1 MSLLSFSFFRPAAA
15 RSAVLLTLGLGL
27 GACEK
32 ILDQTPQDRLS
43 ASTGF
48 QTKQDAEA
56 GIRGCYDALQSAN
69 YYGIRYQSF
78 ADLVS
83 GNIRHT
89 GTFPT
94 FAQIAQ
100 NQILPDNVDIRNVW
114 IAIYDGIQRDNF
126 VIQSVSTLNDPSY
139 NSTATIGEARAL
151 RALNYMNLLGYWGG
165 SAQGFGYPDGVGV
178 PLRLTPTLAVGADT
192 QPLPRASET
201 EINAAIRADL
211 DFAVA
216 NLGNG
221 GVSPRI
227 NKAAALALR
236 ARFELRQRNYA
247 DALKFANQ
255 VLAAGGG
262 KLAVND
268 NLFQLTFSVTD
279 ANQLAFFWF
288 PASAGG
294 RNELSPSNELV
305 TAHPAGDLRLP
316 INVVTASNATAVY
329 PAGTTRKY
337 YRIASNDDPVNVVRY
352 AEVILTIAEAA
363 AQTNDLITAQNQV
376 NIIRTNA
383 GLPPTTATTQA
394 ALLTDI
400 LLQRRLELA
409 HEGHYWFDLR
419 RTNTVQTAIP
429 AYTQVFR
436 NLWPIPQ
443 QEIQNSAGVITQNMG
458 Y

>member
-1 MSLLSFSFFRPAAA
+1 MSLLSFSFLRLAATRP
-15 RSAVLLTLGLGL
+15 AVLLTLGLGL

-32 ILDQTPQDRLS
+32 ILDQTPQNDLS

-100 NQILPDNVDIRNVW
+100 NQILPDNVDTRNVW
-114 IAIYDGIQRDNF
+114 IAIYDAIQRDNF
-126 VIQSVSTLNDPSY
+126 LVQSVSVLNDPTY
-139 NSTATIGEARAL
+139 NSAATIGEARAM

-165 SAQGFGYPDGVGV
+165 SPQGFGYPDGVGV
-178 PLRLTPTLAVGADT
+178 PLRLTPTLAVADT
-192 QPLPRASET
+192 QPVARASET

-216 NLGNG
+216 NLANG

-262 KLAVND
+262 KLTVND
-268 NLFQLTFSVTD
+268 NLFQLAFSVTD

-294 RNELSPSNELV
+294 RNELSPSNELAA
-305 TAHPAGDLRLP
+305 AHPAGDLRLP
-316 INVVTASNATAVY
+316 INVVTATNATAVY

-337 YRIASNDDPVNVVRY
+337 YRIASNDDPVNVIRY

-363 AQTNDLITAQNQV
+363 AQTNDLVTAQSQL

-383 GLPPTTATTQA
+383 GLTPSVATTQA

-409 HEGHYWFDLR
+409 QEGHYWFDLR

-429 AYTQVFR
+429 AYTQAFR

-443 QEIQNSAGVITQNMG
+443 QELQNSAGILTQNAG